1 MAEGRG
7 GVTRRAT
14 EFLIWR
20 AGESVN
26 WECTPQEI
34 ADEIGMTFSTVSS
47 VCRQRGWNV
56 VRGRGGHVDRYAI
69 DVIIAH
75 PNMGNGGAD

>member
-1 MAEGRG
+1 M
-7 GVTRRAT
+7 TRRAT

-26 WECTPQEI
+26 WDCTSQDI
-34 ADEIGMTFSTVSS
+34 ADEIGMTLSTVSS
-47 VCRQRGWNV
+47 ICNQRGWSV
-56 VRGRGGHVDRYAI
+56 VRNRGGHFDRYAV
-69 DVIIAH
+69 DVIIGR